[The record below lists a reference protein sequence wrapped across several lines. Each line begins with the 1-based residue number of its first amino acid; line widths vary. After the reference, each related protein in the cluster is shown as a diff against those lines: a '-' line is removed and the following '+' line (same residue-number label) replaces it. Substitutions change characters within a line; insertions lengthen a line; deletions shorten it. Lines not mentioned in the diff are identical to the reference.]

1 MKKTTFCDAHHIASA
16 TAVLTSAGL
25 KIPVRTGGQREG
37 PVMTSAGRSCVAV
50 LAVIGVIALTLGAA
64 ADPIGVALVE
74 STSSNSL
81 GVRPM
86 DYVRA
91 GQIIRLGPHDTIVLR
106 YMSSCLR
113 ETITGGTVTVGPD
126 WSEVQSGEVQRL
138 RGQCGAGKM
147 VLTGTQSPIAGRT
160 FRGPGH

>member
-1 MKKTTFCDAHHIASA
+1 MVVMA
-16 TAVLTSAGL
+16 LTS
-25 KIPVRTGGQREG
+25 
-37 PVMTSAGRSCVAV
+37 
-50 LAVIGVIALTLGAA
+50 GAA
-64 ADPIGVALVE
+64 AGPIEVALVE
-74 STSSNSL
+74 GTNGNSL
-81 GVRPM
+81 SVKSL

-106 YMSSCLR
+106 YLSSCLR

-138 RGQCGAGKM
+138 RGECGAGKM
-147 VLTGTQSPIAGRT
+147 VLTGAQSPIAGRT

>member
-1 MKKTTFCDAHHIASA
+1 MTT
-16 TAVLTSAGL
+16 AG
-25 KIPVRTGGQREG
+25 Q
-37 PVMTSAGRSCVAV
+37 SCVAV
-50 LAVIGVIALTLGAA
+50 LAITGLMALTSGAA
-64 ADPIGVALVE
+64 ADPIEVALVE
-74 STSSNSL
+74 SANGNSL
-81 GVRPM
+81 SVESM

-106 YMSSCLR
+106 YLSSCLR
-113 ETITGGTVTVGPD
+113 ETITGGTITVGSD

-138 RGQCGAGKM
+138 RRECGVGNM

>member
-1 MKKTTFCDAHHIASA
+1 MTT
-16 TAVLTSAGL
+16 AG
-25 KIPVRTGGQREG
+25 Q
-37 PVMTSAGRSCVAV
+37 ACVAV
-50 LAVIGVIALTLGAA
+50 LATIGLMALTPGAA
-64 ADPIGVALVE
+64 AGSIEVALVE
-74 STSSNSL
+74 SASGNSL
-81 GVRPM
+81 SVESM

-106 YMSSCLR
+106 YLSSCLR

-138 RGQCGAGKM
+138 RGECGAGKM

-160 FRGPGH
+160 FRGGLGH